1 MLFFQIFE
9 EYQSFFD
16 DGPQGGNLTRDLE
29 LPLSYIPT
37 TWGEPVMSET
47 AF

>member
-1 MLFFQIFE
+1 MFFFQIFE

-16 DGPQGGNLTRDLE
+16 GRPHARNLTRDLE
-29 LPLSYIPT
+29 LPFTYTCT
-37 TWGEPVMSET
+37 TWGELVISET